1 MFEPTVLALIQGAFI
16 CDQTNANAY
25 QWLRDDNNQK
35 SVDDFLRKIGRK
47 LVATNNGNAFYAA
60 WQTVGQNERTE
71 IKNTFASIKHT
82 IAPVVSF
89 LEMCMKYTKED
100 AAPTSGE
107 RVNYSDMLV
116 AISDNANALEML
128 HSFTN
133 MGKEFVSSDASPK
146 GMLDKVIQQM
156 IKWGYLV
163 ENSKK
168 MNTYI
173 FTGKLDYFYEIL
185 TFLNENEM
193 PGSLG
198 DEDES
203 QASMQEA
210 LL

>member
-1 MFEPTVLALIQGAFI
+1 MFEPTVLALLQGAFI

-25 QWLRDDNNQK
+25 QWLRDGNNQK
-35 SVDDFLRKIGRK
+35 SVDDFLLKIGRK

-60 WQTVGQNERTE
+60 WLTVGQNERTE
-71 IKNTFASIKHT
+71 IKNIFANIKHT
-82 IAPVVSF
+82 IAPVVNF

-100 AAPTSGE
+100 TAPTSGE
-107 RVNYSDMLV
+107 RVNYSDLLV
-116 AISDNANALEML
+116 AVSDNANALEML

-133 MGKEFVSSDASPK
+133 MGKEFVSLDASPK

-198 DEDES
+198 DEEES
-203 QASMQEA
+203 KASMQET

>member
-1 MFEPTVLALIQGAFI
+1 MFEPNVLALIQGAFI

-89 LEMCMKYTKED
+89 LEMCMKYAKED

-107 RVNYSDMLV
+107 RVNYSDILV

-146 GMLDKVIQQM
+146 GMLDKVVQQM

-168 MNTYI
+168 MNKTKQNI
-173 FTGKLDYFYEIL
+173 TKKTKSEQK
-185 TFLNENEM
+185 TANTN
-193 PGSLG
+193 
-198 DEDES
+198 
-203 QASMQEA
+203 Q
-210 LL
+210 